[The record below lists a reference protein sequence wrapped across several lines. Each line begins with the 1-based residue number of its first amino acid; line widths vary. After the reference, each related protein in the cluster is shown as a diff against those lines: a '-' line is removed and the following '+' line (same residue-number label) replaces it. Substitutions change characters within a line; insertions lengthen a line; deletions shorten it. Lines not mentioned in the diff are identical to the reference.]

1 MNRIERNGK
10 GNEWWERGIWDG
22 WRGEWGI
29 TEVEEE
35 WRRDIDVL
43 EISWNERGF
52 GEGNYERRIDN
63 RWEENVSVVK

>member
-35 WRRDIDVL
+35 WRRDMNDSWDFL
-43 EISWNERGF
+43 E
-52 GEGNYERRIDN
+52 
-63 RWEENVSVVK
+63 

>member
-1 MNRIERNGK
+1 MLPFSWNPYSTNVNGDCSLELRWMNRIERNGK

-35 WRRDIDVL
+35 WRRDMNDSWDFL
-43 EISWNERGF
+43 E
-52 GEGNYERRIDN
+52 
-63 RWEENVSVVK
+63 